1 MGRNRSRREVMGVT
15 GAAAA
20 AVVVGG
26 AAGTATA
33 SDQKR
38 TKRIVPGS
46 PSPAFS
52 KATIF
57 GGLVFPAGVVGR
69 TPDGVMVTSDF
80 EAQCRQTLVNLKASV
95 EAAGATMEN
104 VLQCSCYL
112 TELADFATFN
122 KVFME
127 FFPKDPPARSTVVVK
142 DMVVAG
148 AKVEIDCVAC
158 LPD

>member
-1 MGRNRSRREVMGVT
+1 MTQDRSRRELLGATGV
-15 GAAAA
+15 AAAA
-20 AVVVGG
+20 AVVGG
-26 AAGTATA
+26 ASGTALA
-33 SDQKR
+33 SDEKR
-38 TKRIVPGS
+38 AKRIVPGS

-52 KATIF
+52 KATVF

-69 TPDGVMVTSDF
+69 TPDGVMVTGDF
-80 EAQCRQTLVNLKASV
+80 DAQCRQTLINLKASV

-104 VLQCSCYL
+104 VLQCTCFL
-112 TELADFATFN
+112 TDLADFATFN

-142 DMVVAG
+142 DMVVQG
-148 AKVEIDCVAC
+148 AKIEIDCVAC